1 MLLSVYVSAPGCMR
15 HLLRENKSTLPLK
28 GFPKNSM
35 MTSLALLHLLKA
47 QNMQFLTTLLKQ
59 LISAFK
65 DCFKAF
71 LKPSEDMKSPG
82 ETSVMVLELCG

>member
-1 MLLSVYVSAPGCMR
+1 
-15 HLLRENKSTLPLK
+15 
-28 GFPKNSM
+28 
-35 MTSLALLHLLKA
+35 
-47 QNMQFLTTLLKQ
+47 MQFLTTLLKQ

-65 DCFKAF
+65 DCFKEF